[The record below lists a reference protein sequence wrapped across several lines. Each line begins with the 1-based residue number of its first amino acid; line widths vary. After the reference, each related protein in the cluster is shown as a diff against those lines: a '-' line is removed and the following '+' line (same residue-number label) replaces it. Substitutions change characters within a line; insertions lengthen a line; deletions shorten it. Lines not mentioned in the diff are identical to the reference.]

1 MGSCIRS
8 LLPKGGPKGP
18 CLGEI
23 PRYKKNLSCKEKVFF
38 FCLGGGVGGGGG
50 GGGGGGVG
58 IAHANRFQK
67 LFSENYHH

>member
-1 MGSCIRS
+1 MQSCIRS

-23 PRYKKNLSCKEKVFF
+23 PCYKKNLSCKEKVFF
-38 FCLGGGVGGGGG
+38 FFGLGGGVGV

>member
-1 MGSCIRS
+1 MG
-8 LLPKGGPKGP
+8 
-18 CLGEI
+18 
-23 PRYKKNLSCKEKVFF
+23 V
-38 FCLGGGVGGGGG
+38 GGG

>member
-1 MGSCIRS
+1 MG
-8 LLPKGGPKGP
+8 
-18 CLGEI
+18 
-23 PRYKKNLSCKEKVFF
+23 V
-38 FCLGGGVGGGGG
+38 G

>member
-1 MGSCIRS
+1 MQSCIRS

-23 PRYKKNLSCKEKVFF
+23 PCYKKNLSLKKKFF
-38 FCLGGGVGGGGG
+38 FLVCGVGVGV
-50 GGGGGGVG
+50 GGGGGVG

>member
-8 LLPKGGPKGP
+8 LPPKGGPKGP

-38 FCLGGGVGGGGG
+38 FGFGGGVGV
-50 GGGGGGVG
+50 GGGGGVG